1 MRFTHKHMT
10 NMHQKMSHASLPPS
24 LSLITLTSD
33 FGWQDTYVGVMKGAI
48 AQVNPRL
55 TMIDLT
61 HHIPP
66 QNILAARFALMTAVP
81 YFPVG
86 TVHLAVVD
94 PGVGSQRRAIAI
106 AIGTADRQPY
116 GFLVGPDNGIFSGVL
131 QIYPALAAVEL
142 DNPAFWR
149 CSEPSATFHGR
160 DIFAPIAA
168 HLASGVALQELGTA
182 IAPDRL
188 VQADLPEPRRNG
200 NQIVGEVQAIDH
212 FGNVVTTIARQLVAG
227 KGWYCQVSA
236 RRIASG
242 YTYSD
247 VGLGELVAIVG
258 SHGWVEIAANGGN
271 AQEQL
276 HLNWGGTVEL
286 IVEG

>member
-1 MRFTHKHMT
+1 MVNSPLLR
-10 NMHQKMSHASLPPS
+10 SSGLV
-24 LSLITLTSD
+24 TLTSD
-33 FGWQDTYVGVMKGAI
+33 FGVQDTYVGVMKGAI
-48 AQVNPRL
+48 SQVNLRL
-55 TMIDLT
+55 TLIDLT

-81 YFPVG
+81 YFPAG

-106 AIGTADRQPY
+106 AAGTADQEPWA
-116 GFLVGPDNGIFSGVL
+116 FLVGPDNGILSGVL

-160 DIFAPIAA
+160 DIFAPVAA
-168 HLASGVALQELGTA
+168 HLASGIPLQDLGTA
-182 IAPDRL
+182 IAPDCL
-188 VQADLPEPRRNG
+188 VRANLPEPRWDG
-200 NQIVGEVQAIDH
+200 NLVVGTVQAIDH
-212 FGNVVTTIARQLVAG
+212 FGNLVTNILGRSVAG
-227 KGWYCQVSA
+227 KGWRCQVGD

-247 VGLGELVAIVG
+247 VALGELVAIVG
-258 SHGWVEIAANGGN
+258 SHGWVEIAVNGGN

-276 HLNWGGTVEL
+276 HLDWGGTVEL
-286 IVEG
+286 FVEG